1 MDNKIKK
8 WVKYLMVLYPWT
20 FVENLAF
27 AIYSASENLAISK
40 TASKN
45 KQANVHANKKRSLTT
60 LYGIFKEESFD
71 RNMQ

>member
-8 WVKYLMVLYPWT
+8 GVEYLMVLYPWT

-45 KQANVHANKKRSLTT
+45 KQANVHANKK
-60 LYGIFKEESFD
+60 KESHD
-71 RNMQ
+71 SIWYLQRRII